1 MGLPEDWEINRNE
14 DEIEIR
20 WVDMLTEKE
29 LEHQVETDVNNLFK
43 SLGITANKIARSDHQ
58 GQKTSDYGGMDVDF
72 EVTIVQSYT
81 RGIEAIEKAWDFLE
95 ANIGTCYCA
104 YIYSDSTTGKP
115 VFKLLSEEKG
125 WVKGLSM
132 LCLRQHVSIY
142 HKKITKKI
150 ATKYQQHTTNQYQ
163 IIILDF
169 RITPFNPSSLRNE
182 IAKVLQEIGQDYH
195 FLLGVIF
202 ALPKTISS
210 SPFEAPNYFYVSN
223 PYLIPPKALTE
234 KLKNIETVVDDA
246 TIRIMPMLPLPVI
259 PHTYEE
265 HSISHLCF
273 DCPSADNLAS
283 RGMPV

>member
-20 WVDMLTEKE
+20 WIDVLTEKE
-29 LEHQVETDVNNLFK
+29 LEQQVEADVTNLFK
-43 SLGITANKIARSDHQ
+43 SLEITVNKIDRSEQ

-95 ANIGTCYCA
+95 KNIGTCYCA

-142 HKKITKKI
+142 HKKIAKKI
-150 ATKYQQHTTNQYQ
+150 ETKYQQHTTNQYQ
-163 IIILDF
+163 IIVLDF

-182 IAKVLQEIGQDYH
+182 ISKLLQEIGEDYH
-195 FLLGVIF
+195 YLLGIIF
-202 ALPKTISS
+202 AFPKNNIVITI
-210 SPFEAPNYFYVSN
+210 
-223 PYLIPPKALTE
+223 
-234 KLKNIETVVDDA
+234 
-246 TIRIMPMLPLPVI
+246 
-259 PHTYEE
+259 
-265 HSISHLCF
+265 
-273 DCPSADNLAS
+273 
-283 RGMPV
+283 